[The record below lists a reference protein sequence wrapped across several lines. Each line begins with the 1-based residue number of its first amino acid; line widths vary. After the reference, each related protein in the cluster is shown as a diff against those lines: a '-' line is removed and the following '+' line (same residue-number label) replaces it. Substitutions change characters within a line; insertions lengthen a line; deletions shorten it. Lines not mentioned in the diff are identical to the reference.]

1 MKVLD
6 VQNLNVQYHTEK
18 GNFDAVSALSLS
30 IEEGK
35 ITGLVGRSGC
45 GKSTAVRAIM
55 GISAENAE
63 VEYENLS
70 LDGEIP
76 VPGYNIAMIFQ
87 DSQNC
92 LNPSVKIGKQIAE
105 TVKNRRKCTRK
116 EADKR
121 ALELL
126 DLVGIR
132 NPTLRM
138 KQYPFELSG
147 GMRQRVVIAIALAC
161 DPRLIV
167 ADEPT
172 TALDG
177 AVQAQILG
185 LLRKVVR
192 ETKTAL
198 LLVSHD
204 LGVIA
209 SLCSRVYVMEK
220 GQVVESGTAE
230 EIFYSPEQEYTKQL
244 IKNAGKMHFRTEKE
258 KVKKEILLRTEHLT
272 KEYHTKEGVRDLSFE
287 LYKGETFALVG
298 ESGSGKTTLAR
309 VLSGILKSDSGMI
322 DDRSKN
328 RAQMVFQDPY
338 GALNPCLTVGQA
350 LEEAIRKTVPDPW
363 LRRQK
368 AEDILRLSG
377 LRETVR
383 NRYPRELSG
392 GERQRAGIARA
403 LVCDPELLICD
414 EAFSS
419 LDASTRDG
427 LLELFGTLQRE
438 QALTCLF
445 ISHDMKA
452 VARISGRMGVL
463 FRGELVETGRTRSVC
478 TDPWHPY
485 TKQLLLSMPAP
496 DPLRAGRKKGI
507 LFREKST
514 ELPGREGGA
523 HRGCPFAENCPYAMD
538 CCREETPD
546 SYVFGERTVKCFLYS
561 EEHSGRRAEGY
572 KMTSQI

>member
-1 MKVLD
+1 MNVLN

-18 GNFDAVSALSLS
+18 GNSDAVSGFSLS
-30 IEEGK
+30 IEEGE

-76 VPGYNIAMIFQ
+76 VPGHNIAMIFQ

-105 TVKNRRKCTRK
+105 TVKNRRKCTKK
-116 EADKR
+116 EAKKR

-132 NPTLRM
+132 NPALRM

-161 DPRLIV
+161 DPRLII

-192 ETKTAL
+192 DTKTAL

-220 GQVVESGTAE
+220 GQIAESGTAE

-244 IKNAGKMHFRTEKE
+244 IKNAGKMHFRAEKE
-258 KVKKEILLRTEHLT
+258 KAKKEILLRTEHLA
-272 KEYHTKEGVRDLSFE
+272 KEYHTKEGIRDLSFE

-309 VLSGILKSDSGMI
+309 ILSGILKPDSGMI
-322 DDRSKN
+322 DDRSKT

-350 LEEAIRKTVPDPW
+350 MEEAIRKTVPDPR

-368 AEDILRLSG
+368 AEDTLRLSG
-377 LRETVR
+377 LRETAR

-496 DPLRAGRKKGI
+496 DPLRAGRRKGI
-507 LFREKST
+507 SFREKST
-514 ELPGREGGA
+514 ELPGRDSGA
-523 HRGCPFAENCPYAMD
+523 QRGCPFAENCPYAMD

>member
-132 NPTLRM
+132 NPALRM

-192 ETKTAL
+192 ETKTAF

-258 KVKKEILLRTEHLT
+258 KAKKEILLRTEHLT

-496 DPLRAGRKKGI
+496 DPLRAGRKRGI
-507 LFREKST
+507 PFREKST
-514 ELPGREGGA
+514 ELPGRDGGA

>member
-1 MKVLD
+1 
-6 VQNLNVQYHTEK
+6 
-18 GNFDAVSALSLS
+18 
-30 IEEGK
+30 
-35 ITGLVGRSGC
+35 
-45 GKSTAVRAIM
+45 
-55 GISAENAE
+55 
-63 VEYENLS
+63 
-70 LDGEIP
+70 
-76 VPGYNIAMIFQ
+76 
-87 DSQNC
+87 
-92 LNPSVKIGKQIAE
+92 
-105 TVKNRRKCTRK
+105 
-116 EADKR
+116 
-121 ALELL
+121 
-126 DLVGIR
+126 
-132 NPTLRM
+132 
-138 KQYPFELSG
+138 
-147 GMRQRVVIAIALAC
+147 MRQRVVIAIALAC

-514 ELPGREGGA
+514 ELPGRDGGA

>member
-132 NPTLRM
+132 NPALRM

-258 KVKKEILLRTEHLT
+258 KAKKEILLRTEHLT
-272 KEYHTKEGVRDLSFE
+272 KEYHTKEGIRDLSFE

-514 ELPGREGGA
+514 ELPGRDGGA

>member
-1 MKVLD
+1 MNVLN

-18 GNFDAVSALSLS
+18 GNSDAVSGLSLS
-30 IEEGK
+30 MEEGE

-70 LDGEIP
+70 LDREIP
-76 VPGYNIAMIFQ
+76 VPGHNIAMIFQ

-116 EADKR
+116 EAVKR

-132 NPTLRM
+132 NPALRM

-192 ETKTAL
+192 DTKTAL

-309 VLSGILKSDSGMI
+309 ILSGILKSDSGMI

-338 GALNPCLTVGQA
+338 GALNPCLTVGQT
-350 LEEAIRKTVPDPW
+350 LEEAIRKTVPDPR

-368 AEDILRLSG
+368 AEDTLRLSG

-496 DPLRAGRKKGI
+496 DPLRAGRRKGI
-507 LFREKST
+507 SFREKST
-514 ELPGREGGA
+514 ELPGRDSGA
-523 HRGCPFAENCPYAMD
+523 QRGCPFAENCPYAMD

-561 EEHSGRRAEGY
+561 EKHSGRRAEGY

>member
-496 DPLRAGRKKGI
+496 DPLRAGRKRGI
-507 LFREKST
+507 PFREKST
-514 ELPGREGGA
+514 ELPGRDGGA

>member
-1 MKVLD
+1 MNVLN

-18 GNFDAVSALSLS
+18 GNSDAVSGFSLS
-30 IEEGK
+30 IEEGE

-161 DPRLIV
+161 DPRLII

>member
-514 ELPGREGGA
+514 ELPGRDGGA

>member
-244 IKNAGKMHFRTEKE
+244 IKNAGKMHFRAEKE
-258 KVKKEILLRTEHLT
+258 KAKKEILLRTEHLA
-272 KEYHTKEGVRDLSFE
+272 KEYHTKEGIRDLSFE

-496 DPLRAGRKKGI
+496 DPLRAGRRKGI
-507 LFREKST
+507 SFREKST
-514 ELPGREGGA
+514 ELPGRDSGA
-523 HRGCPFAENCPYAMD
+523 QRGCPFAENCPYAMD

>member
-338 GALNPCLTVGQA
+338 GVLNPCLTVGQA

-496 DPLRAGRKKGI
+496 DPLRAGRKRGI
-507 LFREKST
+507 PFREKST
-514 ELPGREGGA
+514 ELPGRDGGA

>member
-116 EADKR
+116 EAVKR

-132 NPTLRM
+132 NPALRM

-514 ELPGREGGA
+514 ELPGRDGGA

>member
-105 TVKNRRKCTRK
+105 TVKNRRKCTGK

-132 NPTLRM
+132 NPALRM

-258 KVKKEILLRTEHLT
+258 KAKKEILLRTEHLT

>member
-1 MKVLD
+1 M
-6 VQNLNVQYHTEK
+6 
-18 GNFDAVSALSLS
+18 
-30 IEEGK
+30 
-35 ITGLVGRSGC
+35 
-45 GKSTAVRAIM
+45 
-55 GISAENAE
+55 
-63 VEYENLS
+63 
-70 LDGEIP
+70 
-76 VPGYNIAMIFQ
+76 
-87 DSQNC
+87 
-92 LNPSVKIGKQIAE
+92 KIGKQIAE
-105 TVKNRRKCTRK
+105 TVKNRRKCTKK
-116 EADKR
+116 EAKKR

-132 NPTLRM
+132 NPALRM

-161 DPRLIV
+161 DPRLII

-220 GQVVESGTAE
+220 GQVAESGTAE
-230 EIFYSPEQEYTKQL
+230 EIFYSPEKEYTKQL
-244 IKNAGKMHFRTEKE
+244 IRNAGKMHFRTEKE
-258 KVKKEILLRTEHLT
+258 KEKKEILLRTEHLT
-272 KEYHTKEGVRDLSFE
+272 KEYHTKEGIRDLSFE

-309 VLSGILKSDSGMI
+309 ILSGILKPDSGMI
-322 DDRSKN
+322 DDRSKT

-350 LEEAIRKTVPDPW
+350 MEEAIRKTVPDPR

-368 AEDILRLSG
+368 AEDTLRLSG

-496 DPLRAGRKKGI
+496 DPLRAGRRKGI
-507 LFREKST
+507 SFREKST
-514 ELPGREGGA
+514 ELPGRDSGA
-523 HRGCPFAENCPYAMD
+523 QRGCPFAENCPYAMD

>member
-45 GKSTAVRAIM
+45 GKSTAMRAIM

-132 NPTLRM
+132 NPALRM

-192 ETKTAL
+192 ETKTAF

-258 KVKKEILLRTEHLT
+258 KAKKEILLRTEHLT
-272 KEYHTKEGVRDLSFE
+272 KEYHTKEGIRDLSFE

-309 VLSGILKSDSGMI
+309 VLSGILKPDSGMI
-322 DDRSKN
+322 DDRSKS

-350 LEEAIRKTVPDPW
+350 LEEAIRKTVPDPR

-463 FRGELVETGRTRSVC
+463 FRGELVETGRIRSVC

-485 TKQLLLSMPAP
+485 TKQLLLSVPAP
-496 DPLRAGRKKGI
+496 DPLRARRKKGI
-507 LFREKST
+507 PFREKST
-514 ELPGREGGA
+514 ELPGRDGGA

>member
-132 NPTLRM
+132 NPALRM

-272 KEYHTKEGVRDLSFE
+272 KEYHTKEGIRDLSFE

-514 ELPGREGGA
+514 ELPGRDGGA

>member
-1 MKVLD
+1 MNVLN
-6 VQNLNVQYHTEK
+6 VQNLNAQYHTEK
-18 GNFDAVSALSLS
+18 GSFDAVSGLSLS
-30 IEEGK
+30 MEEGE

-70 LDGEIP
+70 LDWEIP
-76 VPGYNIAMIFQ
+76 VPGHNIAMIFQ

-105 TVKNRRKCTRK
+105 TVRNRRKCTRK
-116 EADKR
+116 EAVKR

-132 NPTLRM
+132 NPALRM

-147 GMRQRVVIAIALAC
+147 GMQQRVVIAIALAC
-161 DPRLIV
+161 DPRLII

-258 KVKKEILLRTEHLT
+258 KAAKEILLRTEHLT
-272 KEYHTKEGVRDLSFE
+272 KEYHTKEGIRDLSFE

-309 VLSGILKSDSGMI
+309 ILSGILKPDSGMI
-322 DDRSKN
+322 DDRSKT

-350 LEEAIRKTVPDPW
+350 MEEAIRKTVPDPR

-368 AEDILRLSG
+368 AEDTLRLSG

-496 DPLRAGRKKGI
+496 DPLRAGRRKGI
-507 LFREKST
+507 PFREKST
-514 ELPGREGGA
+514 ELPGRDGGA

-561 EEHSGRRAEGY
+561 EKHSGRRAEGY

>member
-514 ELPGREGGA
+514 ELPGRDGGA
-523 HRGCPFAENCPYAMD
+523 HRGCPFAENCLYAMD

>member
-414 EAFSS
+414 EAFSA
-419 LDASTRDG
+419 LDASTLDG

-496 DPLRAGRKKGI
+496 DPLRAGRKRGI
-507 LFREKST
+507 PFREKST
-514 ELPGREGGA
+514 ELPGRDGGA

>member
-132 NPTLRM
+132 NPALRM

-496 DPLRAGRKKGI
+496 DPLRAGRKRGI
-507 LFREKST
+507 PFREKST
-514 ELPGREGGA
+514 ELPGRDGGA

>member
-18 GNFDAVSALSLS
+18 GNFDAVSSLSLS
-30 IEEGK
+30 IEEGE
-35 ITGLVGRSGC
+35 ITGLVGQSGC

-63 VEYENLS
+63 VECKNLS

-92 LNPSVKIGKQIAE
+92 LNPSVKIGRQITE
-105 TVKNRRKCTRK
+105 TVKNRRKCTGK
-116 EADKR
+116 EADRR

-132 NPTLRM
+132 NPALRM

-161 DPRLIV
+161 DPRLLI

-172 TALDG
+172 TALD
-177 AVQAQILG
+177 AVVQAQILG
-185 LLRKVVR
+185 LLRKIVR
-192 ETKTAL
+192 DTKTAL

-220 GQVVESGTAE
+220 GRIAESGTAE
-230 EIFYSPEQEYTKQL
+230 DIFYAPAQDYTKQL
-244 IKNAGKMHFRTEKE
+244 IENAGKRHFRKEKE
-258 KVKKEILLRTEHLT
+258 KTEKEILLRTEHLT
-272 KEYHTKEGVRDLSFE
+272 KEYHTKEGIRDLSFE

-298 ESGSGKTTLAR
+298 ESGSGKSTLAR
-309 VLSGILKSDSGMI
+309 IISGILRPDSGI
-322 DDRSKN
+322 LDDRSRN

-350 LEEAIRKTVPDPW
+350 LEEAIRKTVPDPR

-368 AEDILRLSG
+368 AEETLRLSG
-377 LRETVR
+377 LKETVW

-392 GERQRAGIARA
+392 GEQQRAGIGRA
-403 LVCDPELLICD
+403 LVCGPELLICD

-419 LDASTRDG
+419 LDASIQDR
-427 LLELFGTLQRE
+427 LLELFRNLQIE
-438 QALTCLF
+438 QGLTCLF
-445 ISHDMKA
+445 ISHDMKT
-452 VARISGRMGVL
+452 VARISGRIGVL
-463 FRGELVETGRTRSVC
+463 FRGELVETGKTRSVC

-485 TKQLLLSMPAP
+485 TKQLLLSVPAP
-496 DPLRAGRKKGI
+496 DPLRAGRRKGI
-507 LFREKST
+507 PFREKST
-514 ELPGREGGA
+514 ELPDRDGRA
-523 HRGCPFAENCPYAMD
+523 YKGCSFAESCPYAMD
-538 CCREETPD
+538 CCREKTPD
-546 SYVFGERTVKCFLYS
+546 GYVFGERTVKCFLYS

>member
-92 LNPSVKIGKQIAE
+92 LNPSVKVEKQIAE

>member
-30 IEEGK
+30 IEEGE

-132 NPTLRM
+132 NPALRM

-258 KVKKEILLRTEHLT
+258 KAKKEILLRTEHLT
-272 KEYHTKEGVRDLSFE
+272 KEYHTKEGIRDLSFE

-496 DPLRAGRKKGI
+496 DPLRAGRKRGI
-507 LFREKST
+507 PFREKST

-561 EEHSGRRAEGY
+561 EEHSCRRAEGY

>member
-1 MKVLD
+1 MNVLN

-18 GNFDAVSALSLS
+18 GNFDAVSGLSLS
-30 IEEGK
+30 MEEGE
-35 ITGLVGRSGC
+35 ITGLVGQSGC

-116 EADKR
+116 EADNR

-132 NPTLRM
+132 NPALRM

-161 DPRLIV
+161 DPRLII
-167 ADEPT
+167 ADKPT

-192 ETKTAL
+192 DTKTAL

-258 KVKKEILLRTEHLT
+258 KAKKEILLRTEHLT
-272 KEYHTKEGVRDLSFE
+272 KEYHTKEGIRDLSFE

-309 VLSGILKSDSGMI
+309 VLSGILKPDSGMI

-350 LEEAIRKTVPDPW
+350 LEEAIRKTVPDPR

-368 AEDILRLSG
+368 ATDTLRLSG

-392 GERQRAGIARA
+392 GERQRTGIARA

-419 LDASTRDG
+419 LDASTQDG

-463 FRGELVETGRTRSVC
+463 FRGELVEMGRTRSVC

-485 TKQLLLSMPAP
+485 TKQLLLSAPVP
-496 DPLRAGRKKGI
+496 DPLRAGRRKGI
-507 LFREKST
+507 PFREKST
-514 ELPGREGGA
+514 ELPGRDGGA

-561 EEHSGRRAEGY
+561 EKHSGRRAEGY

>member
-1 MKVLD
+1 MNVLD

-18 GNFDAVSALSLS
+18 GNFDAVSGFSLS
-30 IEEGK
+30 IEEGE

-76 VPGYNIAMIFQ
+76 VPGHNIAMIFQ

-105 TVKNRRKCTRK
+105 TVKNRRKCTKK
-116 EADKR
+116 EAKKR

-132 NPTLRM
+132 NPALRM

-161 DPRLIV
+161 DPRLII

-192 ETKTAL
+192 DTKTAL

-220 GQVVESGTAE
+220 GQVAESGTAE

-244 IKNAGKMHFRTEKE
+244 IKNAGKMHFRAEKE
-258 KVKKEILLRTEHLT
+258 KAKKEILLRTEHLA
-272 KEYHTKEGVRDLSFE
+272 KEYHTKEGIRDLSFE

-309 VLSGILKSDSGMI
+309 ILSGILKPDSGMI
-322 DDRSKN
+322 DDRSKT

-350 LEEAIRKTVPDPW
+350 MEEAIRKTVPDPR

-368 AEDILRLSG
+368 AEDTLRLSG

-514 ELPGREGGA
+514 ELPGREGGS

>member
-18 GNFDAVSALSLS
+18 GNFDAVSGLTLSM
-30 IEEGK
+30 EEGE

-272 KEYHTKEGVRDLSFE
+272 KEYHTKEGIRDLSFE

-322 DDRSKN
+322 DDRSKT

-350 LEEAIRKTVPDPW
+350 MEEAIRKTVPDPR

-368 AEDILRLSG
+368 AEDTLRLSG

-496 DPLRAGRKKGI
+496 DPLRAGRKRGI
-507 LFREKST
+507 PFREKST
-514 ELPGREGGA
+514 ELPGRDSGA
-523 HRGCPFAENCPYAMD
+523 QRGCPFAENCPYAMD

-561 EEHSGRRAEGY
+561 EKHSGRRAEGY

>member
-350 LEEAIRKTVPDPW
+350 MEEAIRKTVPDPR

-368 AEDILRLSG
+368 AEDTLRLSG

-514 ELPGREGGA
+514 ELPGRDGGA
-523 HRGCPFAENCPYAMD
+523 HRGCPFAENCLYAMD

>member
-132 NPTLRM
+132 NPALRM

-161 DPRLIV
+161 DPRLII

-309 VLSGILKSDSGMI
+309 VLSGILKPDSGMI
-322 DDRSKN
+322 DDRSKT

>member
-132 NPTLRM
+132 NPALRM

-258 KVKKEILLRTEHLT
+258 KAKKEILLRTEHLT
-272 KEYHTKEGVRDLSFE
+272 KEYHTKEGIRDLSFE

-496 DPLRAGRKKGI
+496 DPLRAGRKRGI
-507 LFREKST
+507 PFREKST
-514 ELPGREGGA
+514 ELPGRDGGA

>member
-116 EADKR
+116 EADKM

-161 DPRLIV
+161 DPRLII

-220 GQVVESGTAE
+220 GQVAESGTAE
-230 EIFYSPEQEYTKQL
+230 EIFYSPEKEYTKQL
-244 IKNAGKMHFRTEKE
+244 IRNAGKMHFRTEKE
-258 KVKKEILLRTEHLT
+258 KEKKEILLRTEHLT
-272 KEYHTKEGVRDLSFE
+272 KEYHTKEGIRDLSFE

-309 VLSGILKSDSGMI
+309 ILSGILKPDSGMI
-322 DDRSKN
+322 DDRSKT

-350 LEEAIRKTVPDPW
+350 MEEAIRKTVPDPR

-368 AEDILRLSG
+368 AEDTLRLSG

-419 LDASTRDG
+419 LDAFTRDG

-496 DPLRAGRKKGI
+496 DPLRAGRRKGI
-507 LFREKST
+507 SFREKST

>member
-1 MKVLD
+1 MNVLN

-18 GNFDAVSALSLS
+18 GNFDAVSGLTLSM
-30 IEEGK
+30 EEGE
-35 ITGLVGRSGC
+35 ITGLVGQSGC

-76 VPGYNIAMIFQ
+76 VPGHNIAMIFQ

-105 TVKNRRKCTRK
+105 TVKNRRKCTKK
-116 EADKR
+116 EAKKR

-132 NPTLRM
+132 NPALRM

-161 DPRLIV
+161 DPRLII

-192 ETKTAL
+192 DTKTAL

-244 IKNAGKMHFRTEKE
+244 IKNAGKMHFRAEKE
-258 KVKKEILLRTEHLT
+258 KAKKEILLRTEHLA
-272 KEYHTKEGVRDLSFE
+272 KEYHTKEGIRDLSFE

-309 VLSGILKSDSGMI
+309 ILSGILKPDSGMI
-322 DDRSKN
+322 DDRSKT

-350 LEEAIRKTVPDPW
+350 MEEAIRKTVPDPR

-368 AEDILRLSG
+368 AEDTLRLSG

-463 FRGELVETGRTRSVC
+463 FRGELVEMGRTRSVC

-485 TKQLLLSMPAP
+485 TKQLLLSAPVP
-496 DPLRAGRKKGI
+496 DPLRAGRRKGI
-507 LFREKST
+507 SFREKST
-514 ELPGREGGA
+514 ELPGRDSGA
-523 HRGCPFAENCPYAMD
+523 QRGCPFAENCPYAMD

-561 EEHSGRRAEGY
+561 EKHSGRRAEGY

>member
-30 IEEGK
+30 IEEGE
-35 ITGLVGRSGC
+35 ITGLVGQSGC

-76 VPGYNIAMIFQ
+76 VPGHNIAMIFQ

-105 TVKNRRKCTRK
+105 TVKNRRKCTKK
-116 EADKR
+116 EAVKR

-132 NPTLRM
+132 NPALRM

-485 TKQLLLSMPAP
+485 TKQLLLSVPAP

>member
-30 IEEGK
+30 IEEGE
-35 ITGLVGRSGC
+35 ITGLVGQSGC

-230 EIFYSPEQEYTKQL
+230 EIFYSPEQKYTKQL

-514 ELPGREGGA
+514 ELPGRDGGA

>member
-30 IEEGK
+30 IEEGE
-35 ITGLVGRSGC
+35 ITGLVGQSGC

-76 VPGYNIAMIFQ
+76 VPGHNIAMIFQ

-105 TVKNRRKCTRK
+105 TVKNRRKCTKK
-116 EADKR
+116 EAVKR

-132 NPTLRM
+132 NPALRM

-147 GMRQRVVIAIALAC
+147 GQRQRVVIAIALAC

-403 LVCDPELLICD
+403 LVCDPELLIAD
-414 EAFSS
+414 EMTTM
-419 LDASTRDG
+419 LDLITQGHIWDFVLKELKRREMGMIAVSHSPE
-427 LLELFGTLQRE
+427 LLE
-438 QALTCLF
+438 
-445 ISHDMKA
+445 K
-452 VARISGRMGVL
+452 
-463 FRGELVETGRTRSVC
+463 VC
-478 TDPWHPY
+478 DRVVR
-485 TKQLLLSMPAP
+485 L
-496 DPLRAGRKKGI
+496 
-507 LFREKST
+507 
-514 ELPGREGGA
+514 
-523 HRGCPFAENCPYAMD
+523 
-538 CCREETPD
+538 
-546 SYVFGERTVKCFLYS
+546 
-561 EEHSGRRAEGY
+561 
-572 KMTSQI
+572 

>member
-18 GNFDAVSALSLS
+18 GNFDAVSSLSLS
-30 IEEGK
+30 MEEGE

-45 GKSTAVRAIM
+45 GKSTAARAVM
-55 GISAENAE
+55 GIFAENAE

-70 LDGEIP
+70 LDGGIP
-76 VPGYNIAMIFQ
+76 IPGHNIAMIFQ

-126 DLVGIR
+126 ELVGIR
-132 NPTLRM
+132 NPQLRM

-161 DPRLIV
+161 DPRLII

-220 GQVVESGTAE
+220 GKVVESGTAE
-230 EIFYSPEQEYTKQL
+230 EIFYSPEREYTKQL
-244 IKNAGKMHFRTEKE
+244 IKNAGKMHFRAEQEKR
-258 KVKKEILLRTEHLT
+258 EILIRAERLT
-272 KEYHTKEGVRDLSFE
+272 KEYHTKEGIRDLSFE
-287 LYKGETFALVG
+287 LYKGETFALAG

-309 VLSGILKSDSGMI
+309 ILSGILKPDSGVI

-338 GALNPCLTVGQA
+338 GSLNPCLTVGQA
-350 LEEAIRKTVPDPW
+350 LEEAVRKTVPDPR

-368 AEDILRLSG
+368 AEEALRLSG
-377 LRETVR
+377 LKETVR

-427 LLELFGTLQRE
+427 LLELFGVLQRE
-438 QALTCLF
+438 QGLTCLF
-445 ISHDMKA
+445 ISHDMKS

-463 FRGELVETGRTRSVC
+463 FGGELVETGKTRSVC

-485 TKQLLLSMPAP
+485 TKQLLLSVPAP
-496 DPLRAGRKKGI
+496 DPLRAGRRKGI
-507 LFREKST
+507 SVREKTGEDSVWKKDT
-514 ELPGREGGA
+514 DK
-523 HRGCPFAENCPYAMD
+523 GCVFADSCPYAMD
-538 CCREETPD
+538 CCRQEKPD
-546 SYVFGERTVKCFLYS
+546 CYSFGGRTVKCFLYS
-561 EEHSGRRAEGY
+561 EKHSGRRAEGY

>member
-1 MKVLD
+1 MG
-6 VQNLNVQYHTEK
+6 Q
-18 GNFDAVSALSLS
+18 
-30 IEEGK
+30 
-35 ITGLVGRSGC
+35 SGC

-76 VPGYNIAMIFQ
+76 VPGHNIAMIFQ

-105 TVKNRRKCTRK
+105 TVRNRRKCTRK
-116 EADKR
+116 EAVKR

-132 NPTLRM
+132 NPALRM

-147 GMRQRVVIAIALAC
+147 GMQQRVVIAIALAC
-161 DPRLIV
+161 DPRLII

-192 ETKTAL
+192 DTKTAL

-258 KVKKEILLRTEHLT
+258 KAAKEILLRTEHLT
-272 KEYHTKEGVRDLSFE
+272 KEYHTKEGIRDLSFE

-309 VLSGILKSDSGMI
+309 ILSGILKPDSGMI
-322 DDRSKN
+322 DDRSKT

-350 LEEAIRKTVPDPW
+350 MEEAIRKTVPDPR

-368 AEDILRLSG
+368 AEDTLRLSG

-463 FRGELVETGRTRSVC
+463 FRGELVEMGRTRSVC

-507 LFREKST
+507 PFREKST
-514 ELPGREGGA
+514 EPPGRNGGA
-523 HRGCPFAENCPYAMD
+523 HSGCPFAENCPLRHGLLQGGNTGRLCIRRADGKML
-538 CCREETPD
+538 PLL
-546 SYVFGERTVKCFLYS
+546 GRTQRQK
-561 EEHSGRRAEGY
+561 SGRL
-572 KMTSQI
+572 